1 LTGGS
6 NQGGDGKL
14 TAVTV
19 GEATAR
25 IWGMTSAQ
33 RLSRIYGRVGL
44 AEATAPSGQDVVVV
58 DAGWVFDESLI
69 RALAGRPN
77 VALVDD
83 AGRVVAYN
91 LPRDRAAAGLAP
103 LAEGKDLSAVLGDA
117 PRLTAMEL
125 GSAYN
130 SELRKR
136 EPPVLE
142 RLTPDTVDAVEKRL
156 FKGSYK
162 GVTDLVTKYVWP
174 APARVVTRWCALAKL
189 TPNMVTFASFLMVL
203 AAFWLFWTGHYGWGL
218 VCAWIMTFLDTVD
231 GKLARVTL
239 TSSKWG
245 NVFDHSIDLIHPP
258 FWWWAWYVGLGV
270 LGFRRALRTAAVGR
284 HRRRLCGSAGGGGDL
299 PGPLQG
305 GNARLAAVRQ
315 LLSADHRAPQPE
327 PAVPDRHDPGRAP
340 GRRLHPGGRLDGDLP
355 GGARRAD
362 PAGPDR
368 AQGLGHVLAVALM
381 KVGVVH
387 NPRSHANMGRDAEYW
402 APDDVMLVKPATI
415 EALEVDLRAFAA
427 RGSSCWS
434 SMAATAPS
442 ATC

>member
-44 AEATAPSGQDVVVV
+44 VEATAPSGQDVVVV

-77 VALVDD
+77 VALVDGE
-83 AGRVVAYN
+83 GRVVAYN
-91 LPRDRAAAGLAP
+91 LPRDRATAGLAA
-103 LAEGKDLSAVLGDA
+103 LAQGKDLSAVLGDA

-270 LGFRRALRTAAVGR
+270 LGFTVPNGPLLLAVIVGGYVAQRVEEGIFLALFKVEMHAWRPFDSFFRLITARRNPNLLFLTATTLVGR
-284 HRRRLCGSAGGGGDL
+284 PDVGFILV
-299 PGPLQG
+299 
-305 GNARLAAVRQ
+305 AAWTAIC
-315 LLSADHRAPQPE
+315 L
-327 PAVPDRHDPGRAP
+327 
-340 GRRLHPGGRLDGDLP
+340 
-355 GGARRAD
+355 
-362 PAGPDR
+362 
-368 AQGLGHVLAVALM
+368 
-381 KVGVVH
+381 VVH
-387 NPRSHANMGRDAEYW
+387 AAQILQALV
-402 APDDVMLVKPATI
+402 APK
-415 EALEVDLRAFAA
+415 
-427 RGSSCWS
+427 GSVTSWLS
-434 SMAATAPS
+434 R
-442 ATC
+442 

>member
-25 IWGMTSAQ
+25 IWGMTSTQ
-33 RLSRIYGRVGL
+33 RLSRIYRRVGL
-44 AEATAPSGQDVVVV
+44 VEATAPSGSDVVVV

-91 LPRDRAAAGLAP
+91 LPRDRAAAGMAA

-203 AAFWLFWTGHYGWGL
+203 AAFYLFWTGHYGWGL

-258 FWWWAWYVGLGV
+258 FWWWAWYAGLVV
-270 LGFRRALRTAAVGR
+270 LGFTVPNGPLLLGIIVGGYVAQRVEEGIFLALFKVEMHAWRPFDSFFRLITARRNPNLLFLTATTLVGR
-284 HRRRLCGSAGGGGDL
+284 PDVGFMLV
-299 PGPLQG
+299 
-305 GNARLAAVRQ
+305 AAWTAIC
-315 LLSADHRAPQPE
+315 L
-327 PAVPDRHDPGRAP
+327 
-340 GRRLHPGGRLDGDLP
+340 
-355 GGARRAD
+355 
-362 PAGPDR
+362 
-368 AQGLGHVLAVALM
+368 
-381 KVGVVH
+381 VVH
-387 NPRSHANMGRDAEYW
+387 AAQILQALV
-402 APDDVMLVKPATI
+402 APK
-415 EALEVDLRAFAA
+415 
-427 RGSSCWS
+427 GSVTSWLS
-434 SMAATAPS
+434 R
-442 ATC
+442 

>member
-33 RLSRIYGRVGL
+33 RLSRIYRRVGL

-58 DAGWVFDESLI
+58 DAGWVFDESLV

-77 VALVDD
+77 VALVDE

-91 LPRDRAAAGLAP
+91 LPRDRAAAGLAA
-103 LAEGKDLSAVLGDA
+103 LAEGQDLSAVLGDA

-203 AAFWLFWTGHYGWGL
+203 AAFYLFWTGCYGWGL

-270 LGFRRALRTAAVGR
+270 LGLTVPNGPLLLAIIVGGYVFQRVEEGIFLALFKVEMHAWRPFDSFFRLITARRNPNLLFLTATTLVGR
-284 HRRRLCGSAGGGGDL
+284 PDVGFILV
-299 PGPLQG
+299 
-305 GNARLAAVRQ
+305 AAWTAIC
-315 LLSADHRAPQPE
+315 L
-327 PAVPDRHDPGRAP
+327 
-340 GRRLHPGGRLDGDLP
+340 
-355 GGARRAD
+355 
-362 PAGPDR
+362 
-368 AQGLGHVLAVALM
+368 
-381 KVGVVH
+381 VVH
-387 NPRSHANMGRDAEYW
+387 AAQILQALI
-402 APDDVMLVKPATI
+402 APK
-415 EALEVDLRAFAA
+415 
-427 RGSSCWS
+427 GSVTSWLS
-434 SMAATAPS
+434 R
-442 ATC
+442 

>member
-14 TAVTV
+14 AAVTV
-19 GEATAR
+19 GEAAAR

-33 RLSRIYGRVGL
+33 RLSRIYRRVGL

-77 VALVDD
+77 VALVDGE
-83 AGRVVAYN
+83 GRVVAYN
-91 LPRDRAAAGLAP
+91 LPRDRAAAGMAA
-103 LAEGKDLSAVLGDA
+103 LAEGQDLSAVLGDA

-203 AAFWLFWTGHYGWGL
+203 AAFWLFWTGCYGWGL

-270 LGFRRALRTAAVGR
+270 LGFTVPNGPLLLAIIVGGYVAQRVEEGIFLALFKVEMHAWRPFDSFFRLITARRNPNLLFLTATTLVGR
-284 HRRRLCGSAGGGGDL
+284 PDVGFMLV
-299 PGPLQG
+299 
-305 GNARLAAVRQ
+305 AAWTAIC
-315 LLSADHRAPQPE
+315 L
-327 PAVPDRHDPGRAP
+327 
-340 GRRLHPGGRLDGDLP
+340 
-355 GGARRAD
+355 
-362 PAGPDR
+362 
-368 AQGLGHVLAVALM
+368 
-381 KVGVVH
+381 VVH
-387 NPRSHANMGRDAEYW
+387 AAQI
-402 APDDVMLVKPATI
+402 LQ
-415 EALEVDLRAFAA
+415 AL
-427 RGSSCWS
+427 
-434 SMAATAPS
+434 TAPKGS
-442 ATC
+442 ITSWLSR